1 VEEDQGVLQFNL
13 SHWADCSISR
23 MDASLAWAILGLALV
38 IAELLT
44 GTFYLLMLGV
54 AAFGAAA
61 AAWLA
66 LAFGPQIIVFALV
79 AAIGCYG
86 VHVYRARNRGE
97 QMPPIDAG
105 LPASFEQ
112 WIDVAER
119 LARVRYRGAT
129 WDARVQG
136 AEPIEPG
143 RTVYV
148 VNTNGNT
155 LEVATKRPA

>member
-1 VEEDQGVLQFNL
+1 
-13 SHWADCSISR
+13 

-66 LAFGPQIIVFALV
+66 LPFGPQIVVFALV

-97 QMPPIDAG
+97 QMPSIDAG
-105 LPASFEQ
+105 NPAVFER
-112 WIDVAER
+112 WIDEP
-119 LARVRYRGAT
+119 ARVARVLYRGAP
-129 WDARVQG
+129 WEARVEGNELPQ
-136 AEPIEPG
+136 PG
-143 RTVYV
+143 GRVYV
-148 VNTNGNT
+148 QATDGNT
-155 LEVATKRPA
+155 LRVAARPPA

>member
-1 VEEDQGVLQFNL
+1 
-13 SHWADCSISR
+13 

-79 AAIGCYG
+79 AAAGCYG
-86 VHVYRARNRGE
+86 VHAYRAKNKIE
-97 QMPPIDAG
+97 QMPSIDAG
-105 LPASFEQ
+105 QPALFEG
-112 WIDVAER
+112 WLDEPAR
-119 LARVRYRGAT
+119 LARVLYRGAP
-129 WDARVQG
+129 WEARVEGSELPQPG
-136 AEPIEPG
+136 A
-143 RTVYV
+143 RVYV
-148 VNTNGNT
+148 READGNT
-155 LEVATKRPA
+155 LKVAARPPA